1 MENPLLDHSAL
12 PRFSKISPD
21 HVEPAVDT
29 ILEDNL
35 QTVES
40 LLAEGGPFSWESLVE
55 PVEGL
60 DHRLSRTWS
69 PVGHL
74 NAVMNNGPLR
84 EAYNRCLP
92 KLTRYATEIGQNE
105 SLFRAFEAVAEN
117 PDVSD
122 PTRRAVLEHAL
133 REFRLSGVA
142 LPPAQKGRFREIMER
157 LSSLQA
163 RFEENV
169 LDATNAWSRHILKV
183 ADLEGLP
190 EGVLDRAREAAE
202 AKGLKGWLFNLDFPT
217 FYAVQTQAHNRG
229 LREDFYLAWSTRAS
243 DEGPHAGR
251 WDNSE
256 VMPEILALRSE
267 SAGLLGFDNFAEY
280 SLARKMAGSVSQVI
294 DFLEDLVARC
304 RPAAEAELA
313 EVRDLA
319 GHDLEAW
326 DVHYY
331 SEQLREKKFSMSQED
346 LRPYFHVDK
355 VLEGMFETARRL
367 FGICIRSGEPV
378 GAWHPDVR
386 YYQVDDQEGPRG
398 GFYVDLFARA
408 HKRGGAWMDE
418 CIGRAKLEG
427 VDDLPVAMLICNFM
441 PPSGDRPGLLTHDEV
456 VTLFHEFGHTLH
468 HLLTRVPYP
477 RVAGINGVAWDAC
490 ELPSQFM
497 ENFTWRPEVLPMISG
512 HHETGEPLPE
522 ETLQRL
528 IESRKFQA
536 AMSMIRQ
543 LEFALFDF
551 RLHSAGKGLSPAEI
565 DETLAQVRSQVAV
578 IRYPGFTRPGH
589 SFSHIFGGGY
599 AAGYYSYKWAEVLSA
614 DAFSAFE
621 DAGIFDQDTGTRF
634 LTSILEV
641 GGSVAASDAFVAFRG
656 RDPSPK
662 PLLRLSGI
670 AP

>member
-1 MENPLLDHSAL
+1 
-12 PRFSKISPD
+12 
-21 HVEPAVDT
+21 
-29 ILEDNL
+29 
-35 QTVES
+35 
-40 LLAEGGPFSWESLVE
+40 
-55 PVEGL
+55 
-60 DHRLSRTWS
+60 
-69 PVGHL
+69 VGHL

-105 SLFRAFEAVAEN
+105 SLFRAFEAVAEDR
-117 PDVSD
+117 DVSD
-122 PTRRAVLEHAL
+122 PARRAVLEHAL

-142 LPPAQKGRFREIMER
+142 LPGEQKTRFREVMER

-163 RFEENV
+163 HFEENV
-169 LDATNAWSRHILKV
+169 LDATNAWSRHILK
-183 ADLEGLP
+183 AGDLKGLP

-202 AKGLKGWLFNLDFPT
+202 AKDLKGWLFNLDFPT
-217 FYAVQTQAHNRG
+217 FHAVQTQAHHRG
-229 LREDFYLAWSTRAS
+229 LREDFYRAWSTRAS
-243 DEGPHAGR
+243 DEGPDAGR

-256 VMPEILALRSE
+256 VMTEILALRSE
-267 SAGLLGFDNFAEY
+267 AAGLLGFDSFAEY

-294 DFLEDLVARC
+294 DFLEDLVAQC

-326 DVHYY
+326 DVSYY
-331 SEQLREKKFSMSQED
+331 SEQLREKRFSMSQED
-346 LRPYFHVDK
+346 LRPYFPVDK

-367 FGICIRSGEPV
+367 FGISIRSGEPV

-418 CIGRAKLEG
+418 CIGRAKLDSI
-427 VDDLPVAMLICNFM
+427 DDLPVAMLVCNFM
-441 PPSGDRPGLLTHDEV
+441 PPSGDRPGLLTHHEV

-512 HHETGEPLPE
+512 HHVTGEPLPE
-522 ETLQRL
+522 EMLQRL

-536 AMSMIRQ
+536 ARLMIRQ
-543 LEFALFDF
+543 LELALFDF
-551 RLHSAGKGLSPAEI
+551 RLHSAGKGLSRAEI
-565 DETLAQVRSQVAV
+565 DQTLAQIRSQVAV
-578 IRYPGFTRPGH
+578 IRYPEFTRPGH

-621 DAGIFDQDTGTRF
+621 DAGIFDQDTGIRF

-641 GGSVAASDAFVAFRG
+641 GGSVPAADAFVAFRG
-656 RDPSPK
+656 RAPSPK

-670 AP
+670 AA